1 MKRHFAKSIFSFF
14 LSVSII
20 LTLFACT
27 KNAPVTENKNL
38 IKIGIINNDPN
49 ESGYRVANDTDM
61 RKVFTKENGYDA
73 SFSYNLNNA
82 KQIEYAK
89 KYINDGVKYL
99 LISAADTEG
108 WEETL
113 TLAKNAGVKVILFDR
128 KINVSE
134 DLYEASIISD
144 MDEEGRAASEWLKKQ
159 NLDEYKI
166 IHIQGVM
173 GTAAQRGRS
182 NALSDYAA
190 ANDWKI
196 VKKASCEW
204 QADKAEALVTGV
216 INSGETFNVIYAE
229 NDDMAKGAVAA
240 LDAAHISHGVDKSV
254 IIIGFDCNRWALEE
268 LLAQEWN
275 YDGQCNPFQAGTVDE
290 VIRKLENNETLPS
303 KTIILE
309 EKGFDATTITP
320 EDIEN
325 YGI

>member
-1 MKRHFAKSIFSFF
+1 MKQHVAKSIFSFF
-14 LSVSII
+14 LTVSVI

-27 KNAPVTENKNL
+27 KTAPVTENGNL

-49 ESGYRVANDTDM
+49 ESGYRVANDADM
-61 RKVFTKENGYDA
+61 RRVFTKENGYDA
-73 SFSYNLNNA
+73 SFSYNLNNS

-89 KYINDGVKYL
+89 QYIKDGVDYL
-99 LISAADTEG
+99 LISAADTTG

-113 TLAKNAGVKVILFDR
+113 TMARDAGVKVILFDR
-128 KINVSE
+128 KIDVSE

-144 MDEEGRAASEWLKKQ
+144 MDEEGRTASEWLKNQ

-182 NALSDYAA
+182 GALQNYASE
-190 ANDWKI
+190 NGWKI
-196 VKKASCEW
+196 VKEASCDW
-204 QADKAEALVTGV
+204 QADKAESLVANVIKSGV
-216 INSGETFNVIYAE
+216 DFNVIYAE

-240 LDAAHISHGVDKSV
+240 LDAAHITHGVGKSV
-254 IIIGFDCNRWALEE
+254 VIIGFDCNKWALEE
-268 LLAQEWN
+268 LLEQEWN
-275 YDGQCNPFQAGTVDE
+275 YDGQCNPFQAQTVDE

-303 KTIILE
+303 KTIILD
-309 EKGFDATTITP
+309 EKGFDATTITA

-325 YGI
+325 FGI

>member
-240 LDAAHISHGVDKSV
+240 LDAAHITHGVDKSV